1 MYSNIRLNNLYV
13 IAITFIISFVSLVQ
27 IKYILVI
34 YCLALPCIYLS
45 KLNKYHLSYTHI
57 TFLLF
62 TTYIIAR
69 TICNISI
76 TPIKSLDIIAKVS
89 VMNIV
94 FSLASICF
102 QNTSNKRRFSNIVY
116 VITIIFLLWCTISF
130 VILKWDASSHGF
142 NDIYH
147 LRFLN
152 RPWGYINNGY
162 IIVAISLY
170 VITIYHKRHNYGLLS
185 LLTLCTLMSFS
196 KGTYIAYIIFLVCL
210 CLTKTLNTYRVI
222 FTVFAITCIFY
233 FIMTDELNSL
243 VENMYTYTSSG
254 SYHWRTNSL
263 SFNRNIFSLL
273 FGSGITSSSLY
284 MESYESNTFTITS
297 PNLFLQIF
305 IELGIVGCILF
316 FIMIL
321 SIIINYKRT
330 VTNSIL
336 ISYLS
341 FILIKESC
349 QGILMSYYYILFV
362 FSITIS
368 FLDSSK
374 KEISQSF
381 YSSIKYLFISTALIG
396 ISSIVCGFI
405 QFHLNSTRPQ
415 YSIENWDIN
424 KPDKYPIIIGVIQG
438 VIPTYKIICDSMLI
452 QNPYICIYRGIEFY
466 NDNNYPEALDL
477 ISYSTLNQP
486 SFLHSSILNKILS
499 KDVTFANALRER
511 LILKGV
517 PTDNNPITMSK
528 YGYILKYYDIPEAN
542 YWLQLAVNR
551 MPSLSTPWLLLG
563 DTHKFNFLTSVGATS
578 YSTTCTTDL
587 FAEFD
592 LVNKLHNE
600 YSCRFVHWYGYI
612 PSYKNN

>member
-1 MYSNIRLNNLYV
+1 
-13 IAITFIISFVSLVQ
+13 
-27 IKYILVI
+27 
-34 YCLALPCIYLS
+34 
-45 KLNKYHLSYTHI
+45 
-57 TFLLF
+57 
-62 TTYIIAR
+62 
-69 TICNISI
+69 
-76 TPIKSLDIIAKVS
+76 
-89 VMNIV
+89 
-94 FSLASICF
+94 
-102 QNTSNKRRFSNIVY
+102 
-116 VITIIFLLWCTISF
+116 
-130 VILKWDASSHGF
+130 
-142 NDIYH
+142 
-147 LRFLN
+147 
-152 RPWGYINNGY
+152 
-162 IIVAISLY
+162 
-170 VITIYHKRHNYGLLS
+170 
-185 LLTLCTLMSFS
+185 
-196 KGTYIAYIIFLVCL
+196 
-210 CLTKTLNTYRVI
+210 
-222 FTVFAITCIFY
+222 
-233 FIMTDELNSL
+233 MTDELNSL

-284 MESYESNTFTITS
+284 MESYESNTFTITA

-424 KPDKYPIIIGVIQG
+424 KPD
-438 VIPTYKIICDSMLI
+438 
-452 QNPYICIYRGIEFY
+452 
-466 NDNNYPEALDL
+466 
-477 ISYSTLNQP
+477 TLV
-486 SFLHSSILNKILS
+486 S
-499 KDVTFANALRER
+499 
-511 LILKGV
+511 
-517 PTDNNPITMSK
+517 
-528 YGYILKYYDIPEAN
+528 
-542 YWLQLAVNR
+542 
-551 MPSLSTPWLLLG
+551 
-563 DTHKFNFLTSVGATS
+563 HKNGS
-578 YSTTCTTDL
+578 
-587 FAEFD
+587 
-592 LVNKLHNE
+592 
-600 YSCRFVHWYGYI
+600 
-612 PSYKNN
+612 